1 MRSESSGTAK
11 RMKEDVRNK
20 KVSGN
25 VIFLAKYLLV
35 SQKSDNF
42 AAEYNKN
49 ENYVNVECILLR
61 LLLLLCKQL

>member
-1 MRSESSGTAK
+1 VELLN
-11 RMKEDVRNK
+11 EK
-20 KVSGN
+20 KVSEN
-25 VIFLAKYLLV
+25 VIFPAKYLQV

-42 AAEYNKN
+42 AAENDKK